1 LLNSLAWQPVDRIAV
16 AAAANAA
23 SAAFA
28 ALSGLVS
35 LSILASL
42 QSAFLA
48 FFFLCD
54 VMLQQQLGSTFRRL
68 IM

>member
-1 LLNSLAWQPVDRIAV
+1 
-16 AAAANAA
+16 
-23 SAAFA
+23 
-28 ALSGLVS
+28 
-35 LSILASL
+35 L

-68 IM
+68 IMWWAELAQDAS